1 MIVVPRGYALF
12 WVLFGGTL
20 GDAVIEPRR
29 LQIDDEAKEKL
40 LRQVCC
46 WD

>member
-1 MIVVPRGYALF
+1 MIVPRGYALF
-12 WVLFGGTL
+12 WVLSGGTL
-20 GDAVIEPRR
+20 GDAVSR

-40 LRQVCC
+40 MRQVCC

>member
-1 MIVVPRGYALF
+1 MIVPRGYALF

-20 GDAVIEPRR
+20 GDAVIEPSR
-29 LQIDDEAKEKL
+29 LQIEAKEKL
-40 LRQVCC
+40 IRQVCC